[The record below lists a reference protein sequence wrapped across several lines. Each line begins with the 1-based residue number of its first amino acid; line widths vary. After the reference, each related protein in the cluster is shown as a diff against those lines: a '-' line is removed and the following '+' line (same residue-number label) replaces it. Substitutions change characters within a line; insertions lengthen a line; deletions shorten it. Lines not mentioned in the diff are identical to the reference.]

1 MQIRNLSPQDRALDV
16 RLTIDPGFVH
26 YRLIETIVGQAA
38 ADFISSEV
46 AKLPSLPEGI
56 LRTRINHIYS
66 RLATDFCAELKVPTL
81 RELLARGCGRIFCS
95 TENLPS
101 CPEVYEADRMRCP
114 ILIDGDYEYS
124 AELVFSTEHIFTST
138 LRDSLHR
145 GTTAAIIAI
154 LSDQHQ
160 ETLSFQPLV
169 IGFPWLSVDDPRW
182 TDKIAWWRSSFF
194 ENFIEDFDE
203 FGRVASESTP
213 ADFSV
218 MSRISEAAFKQCL
231 AEILGDSIT
240 RDWGGE
246 RSDHY
251 AAHLHLQGKRVT
263 AAFLLKGPA
272 RFRRMTLNSLGKQN
286 DQIYRLA
293 QEPAEVLVVQ
303 HCHDI
308 TTPVR
313 ATLRAF
319 AVQPCRVRRYCLID
333 GRDSLRLLNAYG
345 KVERALE
352 LSKGAT
358 V

>member
-1 MQIRNLSPQDRALDV
+1 
-16 RLTIDPGFVH
+16 
-26 YRLIETIVGQAA
+26 
-38 ADFISSEV
+38 
-46 AKLPSLPEGI
+46 
-56 LRTRINHIYS
+56 
-66 RLATDFCAELKVPTL
+66 VPTL
-81 RELLARGCGRIFCS
+81 RELLAQGDGCIFCS
-95 TENLPS
+95 TENLSP
-101 CPEVYEADRMRCP
+101 CPTVNDAKRVRCP
-114 ILIDGDYEYS
+114 ILIDGAYEHS
-124 AELVFSTEHIFTST
+124 AELVFSTEHIFAST
-138 LRDSLHR
+138 LYDNLHH
-145 GTTAAIIAI
+145 GTTAAIIAV
-154 LSDQHQ
+154 LSNRHQ
-160 ETLSFQPLV
+160 KPWSFQPLV
-169 IGFPWLSVDDPRW
+169 IGFPWLSIDDPTW
-182 TDKIAWWRSSFF
+182 TDKIAWWRFSFF

-203 FGRVASESTP
+203 FGRVASEPTP

-231 AEILGDSIT
+231 AEILGDSVT

-246 RSDHY
+246 RSDHFS
-251 AAHLHLQGKRVT
+251 AHLHLQGKRVT

-333 GRDSLRLLNAYG
+333 GRDSLRLLTAYG
-345 KVERALE
+345 KVERALQ
-352 LSKGAT
+352 LSNEPA

>member
-1 MQIRNLSPQDRALDV
+1 
-16 RLTIDPGFVH
+16 
-26 YRLIETIVGQAA
+26 
-38 ADFISSEV
+38 
-46 AKLPSLPEGI
+46 
-56 LRTRINHIYS
+56 
-66 RLATDFCAELKVPTL
+66 
-81 RELLARGCGRIFCS
+81 
-95 TENLPS
+95 
-101 CPEVYEADRMRCP
+101 
-114 ILIDGDYEYS
+114 
-124 AELVFSTEHIFTST
+124 
-138 LRDSLHR
+138 
-145 GTTAAIIAI
+145 
-154 LSDQHQ
+154 
-160 ETLSFQPLV
+160 
-169 IGFPWLSVDDPRW
+169 
-182 TDKIAWWRSSFF
+182 
-194 ENFIEDFDE
+194 
-203 FGRVASESTP
+203 
-213 ADFSV
+213 

-345 KVERALE
+345 KVARALE